1 MWIANLSVLVI
12 IAACAAYQYLK
23 GTVVKAFATIVITIC
38 ASVAAF
44 SYFELA
50 ARLLV
55 GYAPS
60 VAPWAQ
66 LLSFVLLLVVV
77 FAILQTA
84 LSQLIRQPIDLG
96 TWPERVGRIGC
107 GIFLG
112 ILVSGLALT
121 ALQMAPLPIKYPY
134 ERFGPARQKVLLNAD
149 GLATGL
155 FSLLSK
161 GSFGGKASFAALH
174 PDYLDQLFLNRLLIA
189 ENIPIVTDSD
199 AIDVPGKAAAWPAPD
214 AIRSQVEDLLS
225 RPDSMSAGGRQ
236 SHGTKPVLLPGW
248 QKGDYDLTVVRIG
261 INRKALKPNTPADAG
276 LFALPQLRLICKE
289 RRTAQDPLA
298 GSSVPIYP
306 IGHLK
311 SASELQ
317 TSFLIQ
323 LTQTDFRD
331 QSRAK
336 YIDFVFCVPRGF
348 VPVLAEFK
356 LNSVAEVPPP
366 VSADQ
371 APQIIPFVASEV
383 KAGSAKPDSRSP
395 RESDRPSRQP
405 KSSSKRDRFGD
416 LE

>member
-12 IAACAAYQYLK
+12 IAGCAAYQYLK
-23 GTVVKAFATIVITIC
+23 GTVVKAFATIIITIC

-44 SYFELA
+44 GYFELA
-50 ARLLV
+50 ARLLA

-60 VAPWAQ
+60 VATWAQ

-107 GIFLG
+107 GIVLG
-112 ILVSGLALT
+112 VLVSGLALT
-121 ALQMAPLPIKYPY
+121 ALQMAPLPIEYPY

-149 GLATGL
+149 GLAAGL

-174 PDYLDQLFLNRLLIA
+174 PDYLDQLFLNRLFIG

-199 AIDVPGKAAAWPAPD
+199 AIDVPAKAAAWPAPD
-214 AIRSQVEDLLS
+214 AIRNHVEDQLS
-225 RPDSMSAGGRQ
+225 GLDSLQMPGRR
-236 SHGTKPVLLPGW
+236 TKPLLLPGW
-248 QKGDYDLTVVRIG
+248 QKGDHDLTVVRIG

-289 RRTAQDPLA
+289 KSSAQNPLA
-298 GSSVPIYP
+298 GNGINIYP

-311 SASELQ
+311 SANELQ
-317 TSFLIQ
+317 TSLLIQ
-323 LTQTDFRD
+323 LTNTDFGE
-331 QSRAK
+331 QTRAK

-348 VPVLAEFK
+348 VPALVEFK

-366 VSADQ
+366 VPADQ
-371 APQIIPFVASEV
+371 APQVMPFVASEV
-383 KAGSAKPDSRSP
+383 KIGSAVPGSSSR
-395 RESDRPSRQP
+395 RESERPSRQP
-405 KSSSKRDRFGD
+405 KSSPKRDRFGE

>member
-1 MWIANLSVLVI
+1 MWIANLSVLLI
-12 IAACAAYQYLK
+12 IAGCVAYQYLK
-23 GTVVKAFATIVITIC
+23 GTVVKAFATIIFTIC
-38 ASVAAF
+38 AGVVTFA
-44 SYFELA
+44 YFEAA
-50 ARLLV
+50 ARLLT

-60 VAPWAQ
+60 VAPWSQ
-66 LLSFVLLLVVV
+66 LLCFVLLFVLV
-77 FAILQTA
+77 FAVLQTA
-84 LSQLIRQPIDLG
+84 AIQLMRQPLRGQPVDFG
-96 TWPERVGRIGC
+96 TWPERIGRVVC

-112 ILVSGLALT
+112 LIVSGLVLT
-121 ALQMAPLPIKYPY
+121 ALQLGPLSPNYPY
-134 ERFGPARQKVLLNAD
+134 PRFQEGSRKVLLNAD

-174 PDYLDQLFLNRLLIA
+174 PDYLDQLFLNRVLIS

-199 AIDVPGKAAAWPAPD
+199 AIDVPAKAAAWPAPD

-225 RPDSMSAGGRQ
+225 RLDSLQMPGK
-236 SHGTKPVLLPGW
+236 GTKPMLLPGW

-289 RRTAQDPLA
+289 KRSGQDPLL
-298 GSSVPIYP
+298 GKGINIYP

-311 SASELQ
+311 SANELQ

-323 LTQTDFRD
+323 LTHADFGDQT
-331 QSRAK
+331 RAK

-356 LNSVAEVPPP
+356 LNSVAEVPTP
-366 VSADQ
+366 VASEA
-371 APQIIPFVASEV
+371 APQVIPFVASEV
-383 KAGSAKPDSRSP
+383 KIESAKPQRRAP
-395 RESDRPSRQP
+395 REAEQPSRKP
-405 KSSSKRDRFGD
+405 KREGLSDF
-416 LE
+416 E

>member
-12 IAACAAYQYLK
+12 IAGCAAYQYLK
-23 GTVVKAFATIVITIC
+23 GTLVKAFATIIITIC

-44 SYFELA
+44 GYFELL
-50 ARLLV
+50 ARLLA

-107 GIFLG
+107 GIVLG
-112 ILVSGLALT
+112 VLVSGLVLT
-121 ALQMAPLPIKYPY
+121 ALQMGPLPAKYPY
-134 ERFGPARQKVLLNAD
+134 RRFELGHRKVLLNAD
-149 GLATGL
+149 GLAIGL

-161 GSFGGKASFAALH
+161 GSFGGKASFATLH
-174 PDYLDQLFLNRLLIA
+174 PEYLDQLILNRLLIG

-199 AIDVPGKAAAWPAPD
+199 AIEVPAKAAAWPAPD
-214 AIRSQVEDLLS
+214 AIRNQVEDLLGQL
-225 RPDSMSAGGRQ
+225 DSLKIPAQGKT
-236 SHGTKPVLLPGW
+236 TKPVLLPGW
-248 QKGDYDLTVVRIG
+248 QKGDHDLTVVRIG

-289 RRTAQDPLA
+289 KGSAQNPLA
-298 GSSVPIYP
+298 GNGINIYP

-311 SASELQ
+311 SANELQ

-323 LTQTDFRD
+323 LTHTDFGD
-331 QSRAK
+331 QARAR

-348 VPVLAEFK
+348 VPALVEFK
-356 LNSVAEVPPP
+356 LNSIAEVPPP
-366 VSADQ
+366 VPADQ
-371 APQIIPFVASEV
+371 APQVIPFVASEV
-383 KAGSAKPDSRSP
+383 KIESATPQRRSP
-395 RESDRPSRQP
+395 RESDQPARQP
-405 KSSSKRDRFGD
+405 KPSSKKDRFGD

>member
-12 IAACAAYQYLK
+12 IAGCAAYQYLK
-23 GTVVKAFATIVITIC
+23 GTVVKAFATIIITIC

-44 SYFELA
+44 GYFELL
-50 ARLLV
+50 ARLLA

-107 GIFLG
+107 GIVLG
-112 ILVSGLALT
+112 VLVSGLALT

-134 ERFGPARQKVLLNAD
+134 ERFGPARQKALLNAD

-161 GSFGGKASFAALH
+161 GSFGGKVSFAALH
-174 PDYLDQLFLNRLLIA
+174 PDYLDQLFLNRLFIG

-199 AIDVPGKAAAWPAPD
+199 AIEVPAKAAVWPAPD
-214 AIRSQVEDLLS
+214 AIRNQVEDQLS
-225 RPDSMSAGGRQ
+225 RLDSLQMPG
-236 SHGTKPVLLPGW
+236 HGTKPVLLPGW
-248 QKGDYDLTVVRIG
+248 QKGNYDLTVVRIG

-289 RRTAQDPLA
+289 KGSPQIPLA
-298 GSSVPIYP
+298 GEGVNVYP

-311 SASELQ
+311 SANELQ
-317 TSFLIQ
+317 TSLLIQ
-323 LTQTDFRD
+323 LTHTDFGE
-331 QSRAK
+331 QARAR

-348 VPVLAEFK
+348 VPVLVEFK
-356 LNSVAEVPPP
+356 LNSVADVPPP
-366 VSADQ
+366 VPADQ
-371 APQIIPFVASEV
+371 APQVIPFVASEV
-383 KAGSAKPDSRSP
+383 KIDSAKPDSSSR

-405 KSSSKRDRFGD
+405 KSPSRREGLGD